1 MEIEMRD
8 DLMQTANK
16 SQRFANNGGVP
27 NSQFS
32 VQPRCSCRPKK
43 HLYVFIAGPLV
54 IRLCRPM

>member
-32 VQPRCSCRPKK
+32 VQPRCSYRPKT
-43 HLYVFIAGPLV
+43 LYVFIAGPLV